1 MIDLTYGHLADD
13 ADDHDRGLLDACDR
27 NGRLGHVV
35 GTLRADSSLAD
46 RVGNEKT
53 PLLQGLSRSA
63 PERIRT
69 YDLRSLGDES
79 ATQVARL
86 GLRCT
91 LGARYGMCRAM
102 NSPKRGTVKST

>member
-46 RVGNEKT
+46 RVGNEKDS
-53 PLLQGLSRSA
+53 PFGRA
-63 PERIRT
+63 F
-69 YDLRSLGDES
+69 
-79 ATQVARL
+79 
-86 GLRCT
+86 
-91 LGARYGMCRAM
+91 LGAR
-102 NSPKRGTVKST
+102 PRGFEPMTFGP